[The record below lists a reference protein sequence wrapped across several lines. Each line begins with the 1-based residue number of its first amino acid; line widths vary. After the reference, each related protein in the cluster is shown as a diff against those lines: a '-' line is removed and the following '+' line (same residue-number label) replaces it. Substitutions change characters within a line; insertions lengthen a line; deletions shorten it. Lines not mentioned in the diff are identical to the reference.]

1 MLRTFLTTNW
11 KLKYPIISA
20 PMAGSAYGKLARA
33 VTLAGGLGMIGMGFS
48 AQVETIAKEASIAR
62 GDDNARFGIGLMI
75 WAIERRPELL
85 EASIAARPYMMSISF
100 GDPTPYVK
108 RLHDA
113 GMLVSTQVNT
123 REQTSKALE
132 AGVDLIVAQGT
143 EAGGHTG
150 QVATLP
156 ILQIALDEALGKCPV
171 VAAGGIA
178 SPRGMAAALAAGAD
192 GVWIGTALLAA
203 TESNVTEAARQRIL
217 HADESQTVLTRAFDV
232 AQGLPWPANHPER
245 ALRNQFTDRWTGRE
259 EEIVND
265 PETPAVYQEAVKRN
279 DYATAHIYAGQ
290 AVGMVQQLRPA
301 QQIICEIAE
310 GAETLLRRRMNEMI

>member
-1 MLRTFLTTNW
+1 MLRTYLTIKWN
-11 KLKYPIISA
+11 LKYPIISA
-20 PMAGSAYGKLARA
+20 PMAGSAYGRLARA

-48 AQVETIAKEASIAR
+48 AQVETIAKEAAIAR

-75 WAIERRPELL
+75 WAIEKRPELL
-85 EASIAARPYMMSISF
+85 DATIKARPFMISISF
-100 GDPTPYVK
+100 GDPAPYVK

-113 GMLVSTQVNT
+113 EILVATQVNT
-123 REQTSKALE
+123 REQTKRALN

-156 ILQIALDEALGKCPV
+156 ILQIALDEAAGKCPV

-178 SPRGMAAALAAGAD
+178 SPRGMAAALAAGAE
-192 GVWIGTALLAA
+192 GAWIGTTLLAA
-203 TESNVTEAARQRIL
+203 TESIVTDAARERIL

-232 AQGLPWPANHPER
+232 AQGLPWPANHPGR

-259 EEIVND
+259 DEIVND

-290 AVGMVQQLRPA
+290 AVGMVERSRPA
-301 QQIICEIAE
+301 EQIIREMAE
-310 GAETLLRRRMNEMI
+310 GAESLLRRRMNEIV